1 MVGRSFGIV
10 DIGPLRFTGF
20 LAWLTW
26 ILVHIMLLI
35 NARNRV
41 LTTMQYVWTYLTYQR
56 GAQVILPDDS
66 VREPN

>member
-10 DIGPLRFTGF
+10 DIGPLHFTGF

-35 NARNRV
+35 NFCNRV
-41 LTTMQYVWTYLTYQR
+41 ITTMQYAWTYLTYQR
-56 GAQVILPDDS
+56 GA
-66 VREPN
+66 